1 MTTETKPSDQN
12 PRVNAKV
19 DGVSRRTKRKRR
31 CRETNMTMVRSPP
44 VMFPTLVRSPPV
56 MFPLQRLYLSCLEV
70 FKGVGTVPSP
80 AGDLMLRGILDGLMP
95 EDIGLSR
102 NLRFLD
108 HDNTVFYT
116 MICQCEN
123 FLLYALL
130 LPENAVIPLHD
141 HPEMTVFSKL
151 LVGKVHI
158 KSYDLVN
165 PDVIDNPPPS
175 SQLKLACLKEDGIF
189 TAPCKTSVLYPTS
202 GGNIHAF
209 TAITPCAILD
219 VVGPPFS
226 KEDGRDCTYYRDVSH
241 AIPPNENMLK
251 KEEEGKGYRW
261 LEEIEIPLESLKM
274 DRMEYLGP
282 EIIEVSQ

>member
-1 MTTETKPSDQN
+1 MTTEAKQSDQN
-12 PRVNAKV
+12 PKVNAKV
-19 DGVSRRTKRKRR
+19 EGVSKRIKRKRR
-31 CRETNMTMVRSPP
+31 AREAGMTM
-44 VMFPTLVRSPPV
+44 VRSPPV
-56 MFPLQRLYLSCLEV
+56 MFPLQRLYMSCLDV

-80 AGDLMLRGILDGLMP
+80 SGDRLLRGILDGLMP

-102 NLRFLD
+102 NLRFLN
-108 HDNTVFYT
+108 HDKTVFYT

-130 LPENAVIPLHD
+130 LPENAVIPLHN

-151 LVGKVHI
+151 LVGKVHM

-175 SQLKLACLKEDGIF
+175 PQLKLACLKEDGIF

-226 KEDGRDCTYYRDVSH
+226 KEDGRDCTYYKDVSQ
-241 AIPPNENMLK
+241 AIPPNEKMLK
-251 KEEEGKGYRW
+251 KEEEGKGYSW